1 MGWAQ
6 ALCFN
11 KTSRWFLLFWNHWS
25 SFLTGLMQTRH
36 KWPEIPPPRGAGCGS
51 GGPRERLWPFLILI
65 SEKMLWETCF
75 WLQRTSCGQR
85 GAFLPEAVIIL
96 WLHWKIQLSILLEA
110 ATIEWKQ

>member
-65 SEKMLWETCF
+65 SEKNALGDVLLATKDLLWAA
-75 WLQRTSCGQR
+75 RR
-85 GAFLPEAVIIL
+85 LP
-96 WLHWKIQLSILLEA
+96 S
-110 ATIEWKQ
+110 